1 MATTRTSSAGKVSFG
16 SWESEEREHP
26 QGCSL
31 FARPQGAEILQPE
44 RAAVLFLPHC
54 AGVRI
59 KGDILFLEREYP
71 PYTPKR
77 KDEGPSP
84 STPHI
89 GSFYLEELHALRIA
103 QPLAA
108 LLPYGC
114 GIPLAGN
121 QVRCTWLRH
130 ESLRVGSF
138 SNRALLS

>member
-44 RAAVLFLPHC
+44 RAAFLFLPHC

-84 STPHI
+84 LTPHI

-121 QVRCTWLRH
+121 QVRCTCLRH
-130 ESLRVGSF
+130 ESLRFDTS

>member
-1 MATTRTSSAGKVSFG
+1 ML
-16 SWESEEREHP
+16 
-26 QGCSL
+26 L
-31 FARPQGAEILQPE
+31 FLRPQGALYYP
-44 RAAVLFLPHC
+44 PHRVGD
-54 AGVRI
+54 AG

-77 KDEGPSP
+77 KDEGPYP
-84 STPHI
+84 TTPHI
-89 GSFYLEELHALRIA
+89 GSFWLEELHALRIA

-130 ESLRVGSF
+130 ESLRV
-138 SNRALLS
+138 AT

>member
-1 MATTRTSSAGKVSFG
+1 MRALQR
-16 SWESEEREHP
+16 
-26 QGCSL
+26 
-31 FARPQGAEILQPE
+31 AEILQTE
-44 RAAVLFLPHC
+44 RAAFLFLPHC

-89 GSFYLEELHALRIA
+89 GSLGLEELHALR
-103 QPLAA
+103 
-108 LLPYGC
+108 
-114 GIPLAGN
+114 N

-130 ESLRVGSF
+130 ESVRIVTVLQPRLTIV
-138 SNRALLS
+138 RRE